1 MQTTLAKIL
10 NGFLSG
16 GFQGRIRQFAKT
28 ALAQSFAVKIWPV
41 LLATAALFEGM
52 PFEERALP
60 SVAACPFQCCVEKS
74 GLRLDF
80 KENALRGG
88 DFGKIR
94 PPNRSGEREIIK
106 RIPASNP
113 DYRMPSKGE
122 TLPFPK
128 QIAVTRQRI
137 TPEARGSDVVARN
150 LNQAEPKFWSLKPLA
165 LPSVPELPSEWASW
179 AKNPIDAFVFHR
191 LAANQLAPSPE
202 AARPVL
208 IRRLAYDLWG
218 LPPTP
223 EQIRQFVKDPHPL
236 AYERL
241 VEKFLASPRYG
252 ERWARHWLDLVHF
265 GETHGYDKDKPR
277 PHAWPYRDYVIR
289 ALNDD
294 RPYSRFVRE
303 QLAGDALYPGTLD
316 GLAATGFL
324 AAGPW
329 DWIGHAEVSED
340 KVDGK
345 IARNLDR
352 DDMATTT
359 MNAFTSLTVQCAR
372 CHDHKFDPVNM
383 REYYGLQAVF
393 AALDRSEAEF
403 DPNPETR
410 RLRAKLRVQI
420 QSLERQQKE
429 HQTRIQKLG
438 GARLAAIEKEI
449 QNLETPGKA
458 HPAYGYHSEI
468 AARDDV
474 EKWAQI
480 DLGSAVAAERIE
492 YFPAYDD
499 YNGIGAGFGFPVRYR
514 VEVSEHPVFDE
525 RAVTV
530 ADYTG
535 ADVANPG
542 ARRQQILLSGKLV
555 RIVRVTATKLAPRD
569 KDYIF
574 ALAELAVLD
583 RNGKNAALSKAVTAK
598 DSIESGV
605 RWGKKNLVDGV
616 FPGIQHNAEER
627 KTRLAAARKERAAL
641 LEKQIPQTLRRQI
654 AAIKAALKESRQSLS
669 ALPLPMKMYVGR
681 VHTGQGAFRGT
692 GANGGKP
699 REIRILHRGDVTR
712 PGEAVSPQ
720 AVDIFKGGERFF
732 DLPPEHHESQRR
744 IALAN
749 WILAPEN
756 PLTWRSI
763 VNRIWQHHFGRGI
776 VNSPNDFGRMGE
788 RPTHSDLLD
797 WLAVQ
802 FRDGGQTI
810 KTMHRWIL
818 CSATYRQRSA
828 TRPEAAVVDKENRF
842 LWRMNR
848 RRLDA
853 ESIRD
858 GALFLANRLNEKMY
872 GPSFQDFVI
881 EKPEHSPH
889 YQYHLHD
896 PLDARSHRR
905 SIYRFIV
912 RSQQQPFMTALD
924 CADPSMMVGKRAET
938 LTPLQA
944 LALLNNRFITA
955 MAEQMAGPIRSQGK
969 ELRKDLED
977 LFHRAVGRL
986 PQQKELDELAQY
998 AEQHG
1003 AANAC
1008 RIILNLNEFLFID

>member
-1 MQTTLAKIL
+1 MK
-10 NGFLSG
+10 
-16 GFQGRIRQFAKT
+16 GRIRQFAETAGAQSLVMRIWLALLAPT
-28 ALAQSFAVKIWPV
+28 ALS
-41 LLATAALFEGM
+41 EGM
-52 PFEERALP
+52 LFEERVLP
-60 SVAACPFQCCVEKS
+60 IFADRCFQCHGEKS
-74 GLRLDF
+74 QKGGLRLDF
-80 KENALRGG
+80 RENALRGG
-88 DFGKIR
+88 DSGKIWL
-94 PPNRSGEREIIK
+94 PGRSGESEIVR
-106 RIPASNP
+106 RITASNP
-113 DYRMPSKGE
+113 DHRMPPRGE
-122 TLPFPK
+122 SLTSK
-128 QIAVTRQRI
+128 QIAAIRQWI
-137 TPEARGSDVVARN
+137 DQGARWPDTVDRN
-150 LNQAEPKFWSLKPLA
+150 LKQAAPKFWSLKPLV
-165 LPSVPELPSEWASW
+165 LPAVPELPLELASR

-191 LAANQLAPSPE
+191 LAVNQLAPSPE
-202 AARPVL
+202 ADRPVL
-208 IRRLAYDLWG
+208 IRRLAYDLLG

-223 EQIRQFVKDPHPL
+223 EQIRQFVNDPHPL

-241 VEKFLASPRYG
+241 VEKFLASPQYG

-352 DDMATTT
+352 DDMVTTT

-372 CHDHKFDPVNM
+372 CHDHKFDPVNVQ
-383 REYYGLQAVF
+383 EYYGLQSVF
-393 AALDRSEAEF
+393 AALDRSDAEF
-403 DPNPETR
+403 DRNPETR
-410 RLRAKLRVQI
+410 RLRTELRGQI
-420 QSLERQQKE
+420 QSLEQQRKE
-429 HQTRIQKLG
+429 HRARIQKLG
-438 GARLAAIEKEI
+438 GTQLAAIEKEI
-449 QNLETPGKA
+449 QNLEAPEKA

-468 AARDDV
+468 ADRDDV
-474 EKWAQI
+474 EKWVQV
-480 DLGSAVAAERIE
+480 DLGSAVTAERIE
-492 YFPAYDD
+492 YVPAYDD

-514 VEVSEHPVFDE
+514 IEVSEHSVFDG
-525 RAVTV
+525 RAVIV

-535 ADVANPG
+535 TDVTNP
-542 ARRQQILLSGKLV
+542 RVHRQRILLNEKPV
-555 RIVRVTATKLAPRD
+555 RIVRVTATKLSPRN

-574 ALAELAVLD
+574 ALAELAVFD
-583 RNGKNAALSKAVTAK
+583 RNGKNVARSKVVTAK

-616 FPGIQHNAEER
+616 FPGIKHNTEER
-627 KTRLAAARKERAAL
+627 KTRLAAARKKRESL
-641 LEKQIPQTLRRQI
+641 FEEQIPQKLRKQI
-654 AAIKAALKESRQSLS
+654 AATKAALATARQSLS
-669 ALPLPMKMYVGR
+669 ALPPPMKIYVGR

-712 PGEAVSPQ
+712 PGEVVSPR
-720 AVDIFKGGERFF
+720 AVNIFEGRERFF
-732 DLPPEHHESQRR
+732 DLPPEHHESRRR

-749 WILAPEN
+749 WILTPEN

-776 VNSPNDFGRMGE
+776 VDSPNDFGRMGQ
-788 RPTHSDLLD
+788 RPTHPELLD

-802 FRDGGQTI
+802 FRDGGQSI
-810 KTMHRWIL
+810 KAMHRWIL

-828 TRPEAAVVDKENRF
+828 TRPKAAAVDGENRF

-924 CADPSMMVGKRAET
+924 CADPSMMVDKRAET

-955 MAEQMAGPIRSQGK
+955 MAEQMAGSIRSQGK
-969 ELRKDLED
+969 GLRKDLEN
-977 LFHRAVGRL
+977 LFHRAIGRL
-986 PQQKELDELAQY
+986 PQQKELDELTQY

>member
-1 MQTTLAKIL
+1 MQTILAKIL
-10 NGFLSG
+10 GEFLSG
-16 GFQGRIRQFAKT
+16 GFQGWIRQFAET
-28 ALAQSFAVKIWPV
+28 ARAPSFVMRIWLA
-41 LLATAALFEGM
+41 LLAPAALSEGM
-52 PFEERALP
+52 LFEERVLP
-60 SVAACPFQCCVEKS
+60 IFADRCLQCHGEKL

-80 KENALRGG
+80 KESALKNR
-88 DFGKIR
+88 DSGKICLSC
-94 PPNRSGEREIIK
+94 RSGKSEIIK
-106 RIPASNP
+106 RITTSNP
-113 DYRMPSKGE
+113 DDRTPSKGE
-122 TLPFPK
+122 SLSPK
-128 QIAVTRQRI
+128 QIAANRQRI
-137 TPEARGSDVVARN
+137 DPEARRPDAVARN
-150 LNQAEPKFWSLKPLA
+150 LKQAAPKFWSLRPLV
-165 LPSVPELPSEWASW
+165 LPAVPELPPELASW

-191 LAANQLAPSPE
+191 LAANQLAPSPK
-202 AARPVL
+202 ADRRIL
-208 IRRLAYDLWG
+208 IRRLAYNLLG

-223 EQIRQFVKDPHPL
+223 EQIRQFVNDPHPF

-241 VEKFLASPRYG
+241 VEKFLASPQYG

-277 PHAWPYRDYVIR
+277 PNAWPYRDYVIR
-289 ALNDD
+289 ALNED
-294 RPYSRFVRE
+294 RPYSRFVQE
-303 QLAGDALYPGTLD
+303 QLAGDALYPETFD

-352 DDMATTT
+352 DDMASTT

-393 AALDRSEAEF
+393 AALDRSDAEF

-410 RLRAKLRVQI
+410 RLRAELRGQI
-420 QSLERQQKE
+420 QSLEQQQKE
-429 HQTRIQKLG
+429 HRNRIKKLG
-438 GARLAAIEKEI
+438 GARLSAIEKEI
-449 QNLETPGKA
+449 QKLETPGEA
-458 HPAYGYHSEI
+458 HSAYGYHSEI
-468 AARDDV
+468 ADRDDV
-474 EKWAQI
+474 EKWVQV
-480 DLGSAVAAERIE
+480 DLGSAVPADRIE
-492 YFPAYDD
+492 YVPAYDD

-514 VEVSEHPVFDE
+514 IEVSEHPVFDG

-535 ADVANPG
+535 ADVTNPG
-542 ARRQQILLSGKLV
+542 AQRRILLNEKLV
-555 RIVRVTATKLAPRD
+555 RIVRFTATKLSPRS

-574 ALAELAVLD
+574 ALAELAVFD
-583 RNGKNAALSKAVTAK
+583 RNGKNVALSKVVTAK

-605 RWGKKNLVDGV
+605 RWGRKNLVDGV
-616 FPGIQHNAEER
+616 FPGIQRDAKER
-627 KTRLAAARKERAAL
+627 KTQLAAARKERAAL
-641 LEKQIPQTLRRQI
+641 FEEQIPQELREQI
-654 AAIKAALKESRQSLS
+654 AAAEAMLKEARQSLS
-669 ALPLPMKMYVGR
+669 ALPPPMKMYVGR

-712 PGEAVSPQ
+712 PGEAVSPR
-720 AVDIFKGGERFF
+720 AVNIFKGGERFF

-749 WILAPEN
+749 WILAPNN

-776 VNSPNDFGRMGE
+776 VDSPNDFGRMGQ
-788 RPTHSDLLD
+788 RPTHPDLLD

-802 FRDGGQTI
+802 FRDGGQSI
-810 KTMHRWIL
+810 KMMHRWIL
-818 CSATYRQRSA
+818 CSAAYRQRSA
-828 TRPEAAVVDKENRF
+828 TRPEAAAIDGENRF

-858 GALFLANRLNEKMY
+858 SALFLANRLNEKMY

-924 CADPSMMVGKRAET
+924 CADPSIMVGKRAET

-944 LALLNNRFITA
+944 LTLLNNRFITA
-955 MAEQMAGPIRSQGK
+955 MAEQMAGSIRNQGNG
-969 ELRKDLED
+969 LRKDLED
-977 LFHRAVGRL
+977 LFHRAIGRL
-986 PQQKELDELAQY
+986 PQQKELDELTQY
-998 AEQHG
+998 TQQHG